1 MTDVLFLHDVKS
13 FNQWFTK
20 NYKKSSE
27 QWFGFYKKN
36 SGRQGL
42 SSSEAIDVA
51 ICYGWSSIVVKR
63 IDYWSYKMKFMK
75 RKDGS
80 SWGPL
85 FIKRYQDLLKKK
97 KIKPAGIHAFES
109 RNKKANDPRLDQL
122 TAKQETLFKKN
133 KVGWNF
139 FKAQTPSY
147 RKYMSQWVNGAKRE
161 ETRQARLAELIQ
173 DSSEQTKL
181 KRVVQAVEKTKPKYA
196 EGQTPVEE
204 GRNLGPATGIELRS
218 VEIMTLE
225 QLKRIGWEKAITKVC
240 RLYPHR
246 INLNYFYSVVGAV
259 EDQPARK
266 LDADLKSQ
274 AQELYSQLRL
284 R

>member
-1 MTDVLFLHDVKS
+1 MSEALFIHDVKG
-13 FNQWFTK
+13 FKKWFAQ
-20 NYKKSSE
+20 NYKKSTE
-27 QWFGFYKKN
+27 QWFGFYKKS

-42 SSSEAIDVA
+42 SSAEAIDVA
-51 ICYGWSSIVVKR
+51 ICYGWTSIVVKR
-63 IDYWSYKMKFMK
+63 IDYWSYQMKFTK
-75 RKDGS
+75 RRDGS
-80 SWGPL
+80 SWGPV
-85 FIKRYQDLLKKK
+85 FVKRYNDLLKNKK
-97 KIKPAGIHAFES
+97 VKAAGIHAFES
-109 RNKKANDPRLDQL
+109 RNKKAHDPRLDKL
-122 TAKQETLFKKN
+122 TAQQVAQFKKN

-147 RKYMSQWVNGAKRE
+147 QKYMAQWINGAKRE
-161 ETRQARLAELIQ
+161 ATLKARLAELIR
-173 DSSEQTKL
+173 DSSEETKL
-181 KRVVQAVEKTKPKYA
+181 KRVVQAIEKYKPKFA

-204 GRNLGPATGIELRS
+204 GRNIGPATGMELRS
-218 VEIMTLE
+218 VEILTLE

-259 EDQPARK
+259 EDQSARK

-274 AQELYSQLRL
+274 AQELYGQLRF